1 MKTKVIVIFGGVYSS
16 LGKGIVASS
25 IARILTEIGNKV
37 SMMKMDPYLN
47 VDPGTLSPLQH
58 GEVFV
63 TQDGGETDL
72 DLGSYERFLGRK
84 ISKLSTLTS
93 GRIYSEVIQKEREGG
108 YNGKTVQII
117 PHLTNHIKSKIY
129 NIIDAE
135 KPDFLIIEVGGT
147 VGDLESMPFVEA
159 LGQFKGEYGIN
170 DVLFILCSPLINVVT
185 SGELKTKPTQH
196 AFKAIANSGVVPGML
211 VLRSE
216 QKVDQ
221 DTIDKIGM
229 LCHIPKENIFLSP
242 NLQSVYYLPT
252 ELHKQNMHV
261 AIYKYFDVPMTKKQ
275 NINK

>member
-1 MKTKVIVIFGGVYSS
+1 MKAKVIVIFGGVYSS

-63 TQDGGETDL
+63 TKDGGETDL

-84 ISKLSTLTS
+84 ITKLSTLTS
-93 GRIYSEVIQKEREGG
+93 GRIFSEVIQKEREGG
-108 YNGKTVQII
+108 YNGKTVQIV
-117 PHLTNHIKSKIY
+117 PHLTEHIKSKIY

-135 KPDFLIIEVGGT
+135 NPDFLIIEVGGT
-147 VGDLESMPFVEA
+147 VGDLESLPFVEA
-159 LGQFKGEYGIN
+159 LGQFQGEYGRN
-170 DVLFILCSPLINVVT
+170 NVLFILCSPLINVVT

-216 QKVDQ
+216 GKVDK
-221 DTIDKIGM
+221 DTIEKIGL
-229 LCHIPKENIFLSP
+229 LCHIALDSIFISP

-252 ELHKQNMHV
+252 ELHKQKMHV
-261 AIYKYFDVPMTKKQ
+261 SIYKYFGLPLTHKQ